1 MTRLLSP
8 ARWSTRARLL
18 SMAGVS
24 ALFALSGQAQAQT
37 CEKMTPAQLS
47 AAFENGQCLELLAAM
62 APAAGPIDPAAG
74 GSYPVNDLG
83 SDDAHQGDPSHH
95 GNSGDQGNGGG
106 DQGGG
111 GSGESGE
118 KTAAGRGGEG
128 IHG

>member
-1 MTRLLSP
+1 MIRLLAL

-24 ALFALSGQAQAQT
+24 ALFALSGHAQAQT
-37 CEKMTPAQLS
+37 CEKMTPAQLN

-62 APAAGPIDPAAG
+62 APAAGPTDPAAG

-111 GSGESGE
+111 GSGGPSDN
-118 KTAAGRGGEG
+118 GGG
-128 IHG
+128 GLG